1 MDFNAVD
8 IVTQE
13 ESLYV
18 LNINII
24 VEKIR
29 EFTGIIVSF
38 Y

>member
-13 ESLYV
+13 EILYV